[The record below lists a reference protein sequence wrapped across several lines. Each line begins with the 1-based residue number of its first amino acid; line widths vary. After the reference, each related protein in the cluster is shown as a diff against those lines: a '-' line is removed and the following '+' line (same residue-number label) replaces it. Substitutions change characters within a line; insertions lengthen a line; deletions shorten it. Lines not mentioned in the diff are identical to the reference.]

1 MKTEHDKLDINK
13 LTNVS
18 SSLNNLKA
26 NVDDLDVGISKTVPV
41 NLKKLSDAVDNKVV
55 KNTKFN
61 TLKTKVS
68 NLEKKI
74 PHVIT
79 LILIN
84 QYNTDK
90 ENLKKKI
97 RDVDKKYQI

>member
-1 MKTEHDKLDINK
+1 MKIEHDKLDINK

-18 SSLNNLKA
+18 SSLNSLKG
-26 NVDDLDVGISKTVPV
+26 NVDDLDVGKSKTVPV

-74 PHVIT
+74 PHAIA
-79 LILIN
+79 LFLIN

-90 ENLKKKI
+90 ENLKKKN
-97 RDVDKKYQI
+97 RDVDRKYQI